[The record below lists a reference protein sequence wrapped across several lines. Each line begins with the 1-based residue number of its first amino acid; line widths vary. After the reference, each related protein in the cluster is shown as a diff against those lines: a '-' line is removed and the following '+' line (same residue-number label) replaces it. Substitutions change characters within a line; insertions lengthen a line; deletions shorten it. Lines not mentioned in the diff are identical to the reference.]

1 MTKREFNIVYNIG
14 NTHGSQGVYECDP
27 DKYKDLITVS
37 DEMTVDGTPFDEW
50 RKMHYQSAYDKGFL
64 EAWKRRDEAD
74 YTVEELHEFLHGI
87 ALHLC
92 SLQSA
97 ETWKHDE
104 KDADKILW
112 LQSLE
117 GRLKEDIERARRE
130 RYV

>member
-1 MTKREFNIVYNIG
+1 MTEREFNIVYNIG
-14 NTHGSQGVYECDP
+14 NTHGSQGVYECNP

-50 RKMHYQSAYDKGFL
+50 RRLHYQSAYDQGFI

-74 YTVEELHEFLHGI
+74 YTVDELHEFLHGI
-87 ALHLC
+87 ALHLL

-97 ETWKHDE
+97 ETWK
-104 KDADKILW
+104 KDMMNADKILW

-117 GRLKEDIERARRE
+117 GKLKEDIERRR
-130 RYV
+130 RGRDV